1 MKAPFCF
8 DLRTQLL
15 DPRRMENQAP
25 ILSAAIMEALKL
37 NERGFIVNT
46 VSGTAIAGTRTDADT
61 FTRSAGYWVDEVR
74 IEHGGYTGT
83 PQLGE
88 EVEETTSGAKGKL
101 KEITTTHI
109 VIRFPI
115 TVAAFVGDKLLTGAT
130 SGFTC
135 TGDGTITTDVT
146 DLVGQWVWSHTSGT
160 LTAGVWC
167 RVVSNTSTA
176 INVDATLHSVGTAVI
191 LFASAAAARDAY
203 NMDLNIDE
211 YSAMQVITATA
222 ATVTLTSTSGKHQ
235 LVIADTGSNAVKVML
250 PDARTLVDGTQ
261 IHIYGKDATTF
272 ALTVESPIAAQT
284 LDGTDISSGGTPL
297 ATLNADD
304 DYIVIEMRSNLWT
317 TQVDG
322 IS

>member
-8 DLRTQLL
+8 DLRTQKL

-25 ILSAAIMEALKL
+25 LLTTAILEAMKM

-46 VSGTAIAGTRTDADT
+46 VSGTPIAGTRTDADT
-61 FTRSAGYWVDEVR
+61 FTRSADYWVDEVK
-74 IEHGGYTGT
+74 IDHGGYSGT
-83 PQLGE
+83 PVLGE
-88 EVEETTSGAKGKL
+88 EVEETTSGAKGYL

-109 VIRFPI
+109 VIRGPI
-115 TVAAFVGDKLLTGAT
+115 TVAAFVGDKLLTGGT

-135 TGDGTITTDVT
+135 TGNATITTDVT
-146 DLVGQWVWSHTSGT
+146 NLVGQWVYSHASGT
-160 LTAGVWC
+160 LTNGVWC
-167 RVVSNTSTA
+167 RVVSNTSVA
-176 INVDATLHSVGTAVI
+176 INIDGTLHSVGTAVI
-191 LFASAAAARDAY
+191 LCASAAAARDAFD
-203 NMDLNIDE
+203 MSQNIDE
-211 YSAMQVITATA
+211 YSAMQVISATAT
-222 ATVTLTSTSGKHQ
+222 TVTLTSTSGKHQ

-261 IHIYGKDATTF
+261 ILIYGKDATTTG
-272 ALTVESPIAAQT
+272 LTVESPIAAQT

-304 DYIVIEMRSNLWT
+304 DYIVIEMRDNLWT